1 MRPAGAVV
9 ATRVSWPR
17 KRMPATDVAPK
28 VDSLADLPP
37 LLRNAPG
44 WPELVAALRTRR
56 SGTIDG
62 AWGSAAS
69 LATAALGLEAAG
81 TLLVV
86 LAHPG
91 DVAPW
96 TGDLLSFGGRRPTLF
111 PAWEE

>member
-1 MRPAGAVV
+1 MGPAGAVV
-9 ATRVSWPR
+9 ARASLRPR
-17 KRMPATDVAPK
+17 KCMPATDVAPK
-28 VDSLADLPP
+28 LDSLADLPP
-37 LLRNAPG
+37 LLRASEG
-44 WPELVAALRTRR
+44 WPELVAALRARR

-69 LATAALGLEAAG
+69 LATAALAREAS

-96 TGDLLSFGGRRPTLF
+96 AGDLLS
-111 PAWEE
+111 